1 MTAHRDGT
9 RHSARGHGLFRDRVN
24 ADALDTVEK
33 LRDAGYDAY
42 LVGGCVRD
50 LLLGKSPKDFDVATN
65 ATPEEVRDLFR
76 RSRLIGRRFQIVHVR
91 YGRHIIEV
99 STFRKGQ
106 AAPEDGEDDDRIH
119 ADSGLIL
126 RDNVWG
132 SLEEDATRRDFTVNA
147 LYYDPVDEE
156 LRDFVG
162 GIADLA
168 AGRLRFIGDTAT
180 RLREDPVRILRAVRF
195 HAKLGFAL
203 DPSIERALPDCARRL
218 DEIPPARLFDEVC
231 KLFESGVAQRIW
243 GYLAPT
249 PLRRALFP
257 TVPPND
263 PLIDAAMAST
273 DARVQEDKPV
283 TPGFLLA
290 VLFWRDY
297 TAHCAGSDS
306 GRGGSRVS
314 ADDRAHAASAALGAA
329 HDVITIPRRFSQ
341 FVRDVWFLQPK
352 LEAQRPKSARIALE
366 HPRFRAGYD
375 FLLLRAASGEP
386 LEEQADWWTH
396 LQTLSGEARTAA
408 IDALTEEAAPDAKK
422 KRRRRR
428 RKPRGA
434 GVPSDDLA

>member
-1 MTAHRDGT
+1 MWT
-9 RHSARGHGLFRDRVN
+9 RIEKPLSIPQVPPEVRGVLN
-24 ADALDTVEK
+24 ALYS
-33 LRDAGYDAY
+33 AGYEAY

-50 LLLGKSPKDFDVATN
+50 HLLNRPVKDYDVATS
-65 ATPEEVRDLFR
+65 ALPDEVMALFPR
-76 RSRLIGRRFQIVHVR
+76 TVETGKSFGVVR
-91 YGRHIIEV
+91 VLTGEGESGVEV
-99 STFRKGQ
+99 ATFRK
-106 AAPEDGEDDDRIH
+106 E
-119 ADSGLIL
+119 SGYQDH
-126 RDNVWG
+126 RHPSRVEFSG
-132 SLEEDATRRDFTVNA
+132 VQEDASRRDFTVNA

-218 DEIPPARLFDEVC
+218 GEIPPARLFDEVC
-231 KLFESGVAQRIW
+231 KLFESGVARRIW

-297 TAHCAGSDS
+297 AAHCAGSDS
-306 GRGGSRVS
+306 GRGGSRAS

-375 FLLLRAASGEP
+375 FLLLRAASGEL

-408 IDALTEEAAPDAKK
+408 IDALTDEAAPEAKK

-434 GVPSDDLA
+434 GVPSDGLA